1 MSSYPAA
8 AVVAVE
14 LGASNIRL
22 ERLRISG
29 TNWGIYAGD
38 GTGAVAYNGIQ
49 IVNVTVGTT
58 PSAIIPGHGIFVR
71 KVTNAVVQN
80 CTVETAQVN
89 GILIDEGSSN
99 ATLTGNTVVTTV
111 AEDSAIKIS
120 ASDGAQLIGN
130 IVQNTGSGA
139 HGILLTNAKNAIID
153 GNTVNSAFA
162 NGILVD
168 NNSDTATVINNTV
181 NATVEQHGIA
191 VKNSNSAI
199 VAGNNILGSAF
210 HGILLIGS
218 SYSRVERNSV
228 TGHKYDGIT
237 VTKENMGS
245 QRTSIGTYV
254 GRNFISSPWYTN
266 GGTTGTGIW
275 INWESNGALVF
286 GNRTS
291 GAPENGL
298 TIFNASKAEFRG
310 NTTSANGE
318 GGIFIYGPGR
328 LVNGSNQ
335 EYTNGAQPA
344 NVYLTGNYAFDL
356 PRNAG
361 INLRQA
367 SNVAAIRNFV
377 KGQGLA
383 TQAGMLLQ
391 STQNNFLYGNT
402 FRDVKIGVQ
411 AFSDVT
417 SNSYCR
423 NRHLNAIEQHATT
436 PATIVFDCSDT
447 YLGGNFWSNHN
458 GIGPFEGVIY
468 TPAGNTGGP
477 YVDRYPFPSDNVG
490 ETPAVSQVLQPVAGR
505 SLAAGSQ
512 KTIQWLSRGC
522 TYVDLSV
529 NNTPIVADY
538 PDVGFYQWT
547 VPNTIGAAT
556 VRVECKNSAA
566 TSFGVSATSESFNI
580 RKAGLELLSPHGH
593 HRVTANGST
602 VVSWKRGAGVADA
615 VNVLYRASSGGGL
628 HTLASN
634 VTGNAVSVTA
644 PATLSPD
651 AEFAI
656 QSASDSA
663 MMDSTRRPDRRHY
676 RLASC
681 LARRGYAVG
690 RPDGRAALDL
700 DGGIFICRHRRVRVR
715 DEQLPDCPVRPPRF
729 RLSRADDFVLADRNK
744 PVPDHVSKTIRAHW
758 AASKRATLR
767 PLRVTKFATAGT
779 VSTPAASG
787 VGTVFTATFSGTS
800 GGADI
805 ERAAILINSNLRA
818 VNGCEVEYQRAT
830 NTLRLRDNL
839 ALTWIGPVAVGSG
852 SLGKLTMHGEQRGQQ
867 PVLLRRDTY
876 AESEHRVQL
885 ILQRRQDHISERVG
899 YSQPCRWLEGRR
911 LIYRR
916 NGRAG
921 GTGQRLR
928 ISGER
933 QRYDANVH
941 RRLQ

>member
-1 MSSYPAA
+1 MPVVCLCIPAVGA
-8 AVVAVE
+8 NVTLNPGDNLQAAIDSATAGSVITLNAGTYNLSQKVLINKSLTVQGAGGALPNVVVPSGAVVAVE

-71 KVTNAVVQN
+71 KVTNAVIQN

-254 GRNFISSPWYTN
+254 GRNFISSSWYAN
-266 GGTTGTGIW
+266 GGTNGTGIW

-328 LVNGSNQ
+328 LYNGSNQ

-356 PRNAG
+356 PHNAG

-436 PATIVFDCSDT
+436 PATIAFDCSDT

-490 ETPAVSQVLQPVAGR
+490 ETPAVSQVLQPVAGTFSRRWISKDDPVVVARMHLCR
-505 SLAAGSQ
+505 SVGEQ
-512 KTIQWLSRGC
+512 HTDRGRLSRC
-522 TYVDLSV
+522 WLLPMDRAEHRRRCHRSSRVQELSRH
-529 NNTPIVADY
+529 IVRCLG
-538 PDVGFYQWT
+538 DVGVLQH
-547 VPNTIGAAT
+547 PESRPRAAF
-556 VRVECKNSAA
+556 A
-566 TSFGVSATSESFNI
+566 
-580 RKAGLELLSPHGH
+580 HGH

-615 VNVLYRASSGGGL
+615 VNVLYRASSGGAFT
-628 HTLASN
+628 TLASN

-644 PATLSPD
+644 PATISPD

-656 QSASDSA
+656 QSASDAA
-663 MMDSTRRPDRRHY
+663 MMDSTDGQIAAIT
-676 RLASC
+676 ASPAAS
-681 LARRGYAVG
+681 LDAATQRVG
-690 RPDGRAALDL
+690 QMGALRWTSMAGSLYVDIAAFVPATNSFQTVLSD
-700 DGGIFICRHRRVRVR
+700 
-715 DEQLPDCPVRPPRF
+715 LPDFGSAV
-729 RLSRADDFVLADRNK
+729 LTTSSSLTGTSRYRITFKNDSGALGSVETGDF
-744 PVPDHVSKTIRAHW
+744 T
-758 AASKRATLR
+758 AT
-767 PLRVTKFATAGT
+767 RVTKFATAGT
-779 VSTPAASG
+779 VSTPC
-787 VGTVFTATFSGTS
+787 
-800 GGADI
+800 
-805 ERAAILINSNLRA
+805 R
-818 VNGCEVEYQRAT
+818 
-830 NTLRLRDNL
+830 
-839 ALTWIGPVAVGSG
+839 
-852 SLGKLTMHGEQRGQQ
+852 
-867 PVLLRRDTY
+867 
-876 AESEHRVQL
+876 
-885 ILQRRQDHISERVG
+885 QRRRNSVHSDILRHI
-899 YSQPCRWLEGRR
+899 RR
-911 LIYRR
+911 R
-916 NGRAG
+916 G
-921 GTGQRLR
+921 
-928 ISGER
+928 
-933 QRYDANVH
+933 H
-941 RRLQ
+941 RTRGHPH